1 MAPPLPPARPAPGE
15 TPHNCTR
22 CDLYANATQAVPG
35 RGPQHAAIM
44 LVGEQPGDEE
54 DQRGEPFI
62 GPAGTLLARAL
73 IQAGLRREDVFVT
86 NAVKH
91 FKWTPRGKKR
101 LHKTP
106 DQLEIAACEV
116 WLLQELAHVQPQ
128 VIVALGATAYRALTH
143 QSRGFTEARA
153 STTLERDGV
162 PLVVTY
168 HPSAALRVPTIEMR
182 RAIFDELVAGLKRAA
197 QLASATHDD

>member
-1 MAPPLPPARPAPGE
+1 MAPTLPRLKPSPGE

-22 CDLYANATQAVPG
+22 CDLYAHATQAVPG
-35 RGPQHAAIM
+35 QGPLRAAIM

-54 DQRGEPFI
+54 DQHGQPFI

-73 IQAGLRREDVFVT
+73 LQAGLKREDVFVT

-106 DQLEIAACEV
+106 DQQEIAACEV
-116 WLLQELAHVQPQ
+116 WLLQELEQVQPQ
-128 VIVALGATAYRALTH
+128 VIVALGATAFRALTH
-143 QSRGFTEARA
+143 QTRGFTEARA

-182 RAIFDELVAGLKRAA
+182 RAIFDELVNGLKRAA
-197 QLASATHDD
+197 QLVSATQDG